1 MLWVFPCLCPWVT
14 PSSHNRLSTLEAGF
28 SHNPERI
35 TQKANNKHIL
45 LLNSWLPSA
54 SDLPDRPWQP
64 VCLEKG
70 WLGFLQPSLA
80 RSHPACAASWW
91 GGRGHPATRGRGT
104 RQHSL
109 PYLRVRRHKM
119 CSSALCS

>member
-1 MLWVFPCLCPWVT
+1 MLWVFPCMHLWVT
-14 PSSHNRLSTLEAGF
+14 PSSHNRLSTLEEGF

-35 TQKANNKHIL
+35 TQKANNKYIL
-45 LLNSWLPSA
+45 LLNSWPPA

-80 RSHPACAASWW
+80 RSHPACTASCRAE
-91 GGRGHPATRGRGT
+91 GRSATRGRGS
-104 RQHSL
+104 RQLLL
-109 PYLRVRRHKM
+109 PYLRVAKRKI
-119 CSSALCS
+119 CSFALCS